1 MSMLSNEELAVL
13 IQDGHKEYNK
23 LLYSRVKLL
32 MYKLLS
38 MRYSGIPLPAYIDKE
53 DLQQNLYFAFLKAVE
68 SFKRDKPYKFN
79 SYIEYHI
86 RNTTNRYINKVKKV
100 KELSYN
106 APMGDEED
114 TELIETM
121 ELEGAEN
128 YITDLDFTDNCR
140 TIRECVDKL
149 PEKERNYIH
158 YYYFGGYSLR
168 QIAELYGV
176 SSERIRQII
185 QRGLKKL
192 RGDPV
197 IKELWEDYA
206 PHIAH
211 TEDIQDRYINMW
223 FSSNEYRNTL
233 EEVKEKYSKGGYISY
248 GEMSTALELAKRK
261 YLQQHC
267 AEHIQILKAVNNGFV

>member
-23 LLYSRVKLL
+23 LLYSRVELL

-38 MRYSGIPLPAYIDKE
+38 MRYGGISLPAYIDKE

-68 SFKRDKPYKFN
+68 GFKRDKPYKLN
-79 SYIEYHI
+79 SYLEYHI
-86 RNTTNRYINKVKKV
+86 RNTTNRYINRVKKV

-106 APMGDEED
+106 APMGEEED

-121 ELEGAEN
+121 ELEGAED
-128 YITDLDFTDNCR
+128 YINDLDFTDDCR
-140 TIRECVDKL
+140 TIRECVEKL
-149 PEKERNYIH
+149 PEKEKNYIR
-158 YYYFGGYSLR
+158 YYYFCGFSLR

-248 GEMSTALELAKRK
+248 GEISTALELAKRK
-261 YLQQHC
+261 YLQQNC

>member
-23 LLYSRVKLL
+23 LLYSRVELL

-38 MRYSGIPLPAYIDKE
+38 MRYGGISLPAYIDKE

-68 SFKRDKPYKFN
+68 GFKRDKPYKLN
-79 SYIEYHI
+79 SYLEYHI
-86 RNTTNRYINKVKKV
+86 RNTTNRYINRVKKV

-121 ELEGAEN
+121 ELEEAED
-128 YITDLDFTDNCR
+128 YITDLDFTDDCR

-248 GEMSTALELAKRK
+248 GEISTALELAKRK

-267 AEHIQILKAVNNGFV
+267 AEHLQILKAVNNGFV

>member
-23 LLYSRVKLL
+23 LLYSRVELL

-68 SFKRDKPYKFN
+68 GFKRDKHYKFN
-79 SYIEYHI
+79 SYLEYHI
-86 RNTTNRYINKVKKV
+86 RNTTNRYISRVKKV

-121 ELEGAEN
+121 ELEGAED
-128 YITDLDFTDNCR
+128 YINDLDFTDDCR

-149 PEKERNYIH
+149 PEKEKNYIR
-158 YYYFGGYSLR
+158 YYYFDGYSLR

-176 SSERIRQII
+176 SIERIRQII

-206 PHIAH
+206 PHITH

-248 GEMSTALELAKRK
+248 GEISTALELAKRK

>member
-1 MSMLSNEELAVL
+1 MLSNEELAVL

-23 LLYSRVKLL
+23 LLYSRVELL

-38 MRYSGIPLPAYIDKE
+38 MRYGGISLPAYIDKE

-68 SFKRDKPYKFN
+68 GFKRDKPYKLN
-79 SYIEYHI
+79 SYLEYHI
-86 RNTTNRYINKVKKV
+86 RNTTNRYINRVKKV

-121 ELEGAEN
+121 ELEGAED
-128 YITDLDFTDNCR
+128 YITDLDFTDDCR

-211 TEDIQDRYINMW
+211 TEDIQDHYINMW

>member
-1 MSMLSNEELAVL
+1 MLSNEELAVL

-23 LLYSRVKLL
+23 LLYSRVELL

-38 MRYSGIPLPAYIDKE
+38 MRYGGISLPAYIDKE

-68 SFKRDKPYKFN
+68 GFKRDKPYKLN
-79 SYIEYHI
+79 SYLEYHI
-86 RNTTNRYINKVKKV
+86 RNTTNRYINRVKKV

-121 ELEGAEN
+121 ELEGAED
-128 YITDLDFTDNCR
+128 YITDLDFTDDCR

-248 GEMSTALELAKRK
+248 GEISTALELAKRK

-267 AEHIQILKAVNNGFV
+267 AEHLQILKAVNNGFV

>member
-23 LLYSRVKLL
+23 LLYSRVELL

-38 MRYSGIPLPAYIDKE
+38 MRYGGISLPAYIDKE

-68 SFKRDKPYKFN
+68 GFKRDKPYKFT
-79 SYIEYHI
+79 SYLGYPI
-86 RNTTNRYINKVKKV
+86 RLVTNRYINRVKKV

-106 APMGDEED
+106 APMGEEED

-121 ELEGAEN
+121 ELEGAED
-128 YITDLDFTDNCR
+128 YINDLDFTDDCR

-149 PEKERNYIH
+149 PEKEKNYIH

-206 PHIAH
+206 PHITH
-211 TEDIQDRYINMW
+211 TEDIQDRYTNMW

-248 GEMSTALELAKRK
+248 GEISTALELAKRK

-267 AEHIQILKAVNNGFV
+267 AEYIQILKAVNNRFV

>member
-1 MSMLSNEELAVL
+1 MSMLSNEELVVL

-23 LLYSRVKLL
+23 LLYSRVEKLVL
-32 MYKLLS
+32 FIFNRKYNYTS
-38 MRYSGIPLPAYIDKE
+38 LPAYIDKE
-53 DLQQNLYFAFLKAVE
+53 DLQQNLYFAFLKAIE
-68 SFKRDKPYKFN
+68 NYNRKKPYKFVA
-79 SYIEYHI
+79 YLEFHI
-86 RNTTNRYINKVKKV
+86 RNTTNRYISRVKKV

-128 YITDLDFTDNCR
+128 YITDLDFTDDCR

-149 PEKERNYIH
+149 PEKEKNYIH
-158 YYYFGGYSLR
+158 YYYFGGYSLQ

-206 PHIAH
+206 PHITH
-211 TEDIQDRYINMW
+211 TEDIQDRYTNMW

-248 GEMSTALELAKRK
+248 GEISTALELAKRK

-267 AEHIQILKAVNNGFV
+267 AEYIQILKAVNNRFV

>member
-23 LLYSRVKLL
+23 LLYSRVELL

-38 MRYSGIPLPAYIDKE
+38 MRYGGISLPAYIDKE

-68 SFKRDKPYKFN
+68 GFKRDKPYKLN
-79 SYIEYHI
+79 SYLEYHI
-86 RNTTNRYINKVKKV
+86 RNTTNRYINRVKKV

-121 ELEGAEN
+121 ELEGAED
-128 YITDLDFTDNCR
+128 YITDLDFTDDCR

-248 GEMSTALELAKRK
+248 GEISTALELAKRK

-267 AEHIQILKAVNNGFV
+267 AEHLQILKAVNNGFV

>member
-1 MSMLSNEELAVL
+1 MLSNEELAVL

-23 LLYSRVKLL
+23 LLYSRVELL

-38 MRYSGIPLPAYIDKE
+38 MRYGGISLPAYIDKE

-68 SFKRDKPYKFN
+68 GFKRDKPYKLN
-79 SYIEYHI
+79 SYLEYHI
-86 RNTTNRYINKVKKV
+86 RNTTNRYINRVKKV

-121 ELEGAEN
+121 ELEGAED
-128 YITDLDFTDNCR
+128 YITDLDFTDDCR

-233 EEVKEKYSKGGYISY
+233 EEVKEKHSKGGYISY
-248 GEMSTALELAKRK
+248 GEISTALELAKRK

-267 AEHIQILKAVNNGFV
+267 AEHLQILKAVNNGFV